1 MRVQKI
7 RCIALLLC
15 VLTHAA
21 DAQVVINE
29 IMFAPQGSEFFDEYI
44 ELFNAGD
51 RAVDLTGWRIGDD
64 EETNALVGDA
74 MALAPG
80 AYALVMDAG
89 YGTGAT
95 PYDPLPD
102 AALRLTVDSAT
113 LGHSGLS
120 NVHPERILLI
130 DAAGDTVAA
139 ATYRPGNPLGIS
151 EEKIDAA
158 NGDAPANWTDA
169 RWPTPGAVNSV
180 SVKNRDLA
188 LTRNTASPVRVP
200 WGGSTEV
207 ILTVTNIGRERAATY
222 EIAVDGDGVVVGD
235 ALDAGDSTRVAIPI
249 SNPPAGENPF
259 RARLAFAGDQDTTN
273 NVATWIAIG
282 GMARGQVVI
291 AEVMARG
298 AEWIELYNRSPD
310 AVSLSEWTISD
321 VRTTGAFGA
330 GARIEGLGH
339 ALVAEDAG
347 RVAAQ
352 YPNLSAAILS
362 LTRWPRLNDGG
373 DALVLRDATATVVD
387 SASYPA
393 QETAA
398 SMERIDLAI
407 AGARDNWLA
416 SQSPMGATP
425 GATNSVRFADDVAGV
440 SLLAEPNPFVDRV
453 AIKCEVP
460 SPRSHANLWVFDRAG
475 RRVASL
481 LESVEGGSQRVVQ
494 WDGRADNG
502 HRLKPGI
509 YILYLEAGTP
519 DGKLFRVRE
528 PVVIARGLDDG
539 Q

>member
-1 MRVQKI
+1 MRLQKLC
-7 RCIALLLC
+7 CIALLLC
-15 VLTHAA
+15 ALPHAA

-74 MALAPG
+74 MALVPG

-89 YGTGAT
+89 YGTHST
-95 PYDPLPD
+95 HYDPLPD
-102 AALRLTVDSAT
+102 AALKLTVDSAT
-113 LGHSGLS
+113 LGRGGLS
-120 NVHPERILLI
+120 NVQPERILLI

-158 NGDAPANWTDA
+158 RGDAPDNWTDA
-169 RWPTPGAVNSV
+169 KWPTPGAVNSV
-180 SVKNRDLA
+180 SVKDRDLA
-188 LTRNTASPVRVP
+188 LTRNAASAVRVP

-207 ILTVTNIGRERAATY
+207 ILTVTNIGREPAESY
-222 EIAVDGDGVVVGD
+222 EIAVDGKGVAVGD
-235 ALDAGDSTRVAIPI
+235 MLAAGDSTRVAIPI
-249 SNPPAGENPF
+249 SNPPPGEHIF
-259 RARLAFAGDQDTTN
+259 RAVLVFSGDRDTTN
-273 NVATWIAIG
+273 NAATWIAIG
-282 GMARGQVVI
+282 GVRPGEIAI
-291 AEVMARG
+291 AEVMAQG

-310 AVSLSEWTISD
+310 PVSLSEWTISD
-321 VRTTGAFGA
+321 ARTTGAFGA
-330 GARIEGLGH
+330 AAVIEGLGH
-339 ALVAEDAG
+339 VLVAEDAG

-352 YPNLSAAILS
+352 YPDLSAPILS

-373 DALVLRDATATVVD
+373 DVLVLRDATAGVVD
-387 SASYPA
+387 SVSYPA

-398 SMERIDLAI
+398 SLERIDLAI
-407 AGARDNWLA
+407 AGDGDNWLV
-416 SQSPMGATP
+416 SQAGATP
-425 GATNSVRFADDVAGV
+425 GAANSVRFDDEIAGV

-453 AIKCEVP
+453 AIKYEVP
-460 SPRSHANLWVFDRAG
+460 APRSHANLWVFDRTG

-481 LESVEGGSQRVVQ
+481 IESVEGGSQRVVQ

-509 YILYLEAGTP
+509 YILYLEVGTP
-519 DGKLFRVRE
+519 DGKLFRIRE